1 MASKFDTQSNHDNE
15 LTPFVIANDC
25 PQEYTELIYRII
37 LNLKRNLFKET
48 DHIQQIKTNRN
59 HLTHYLPVI
68 LLNSDRYNR
77 NYTFVLTNENNKR
90 RTYFNFQN
98 ETTLSE
104 MLKIFLKRHEESQD

>member
-1 MASKFDTQSNHDNE
+1 MASKFDTQSNHNNK
-15 LTPFVIANDC
+15 LTPFTIANDC
-25 PQEYTELIYRII
+25 PQENTELIYRII

-48 DHIQQIKTNRN
+48 DHIQQIKINRN

-90 RTYFNFQN
+90 RN
-98 ETTLSE
+98 
-104 MLKIFLKRHEESQD
+104 IF